1 MKITDKRDKKLR
13 KSQIDSEIRGLER
26 MLVLKG
32 GFAITMKVDMLGGL
46 NTKFMSRLQ

>member
-1 MKITDKRDKKLR
+1 MKITDKEIEIAQASNRLR
-13 KSQIDSEIRGLER
+13 NKGLER

-32 GFAITMKVDMLGGL
+32 GFATTMKDVMLGGL